1 MALMPK
7 SSLHAVRLR
16 MAYSILLT
24 DEEILPIKLKC
35 RLLLDNLTCA
45 DFGSRI
51 FCAFKKQPALYK
63 PNKQIKRPS

>member
-51 FCAFKKQPALYK
+51 FL
-63 PNKQIKRPS
+63 RL